1 MNIINEIENQI
12 QNALENLGYQTTK
25 VTVIPSSRR
34 DLGEYQFNDVMKVSK
49 MNNLNPIEL
58 AKKLVVKLKET
69 ALFDDINIAGPG
81 FINFTISKSFKI
93 NYLNRIFKE
102 KNYVTKTNNNKIVID
117 YGGANVAKTLH
128 VGHLRSANI
137 GEALKRLAICLGSSV
152 ISDVHLGDY
161 GLQMGMVLL
170 EIKTRYPDL
179 SCFKENYNGE
189 EITDLSITNEDLI
202 YLYPIASQK
211 AKENED
217 IMNEA
222 RKITYELQ
230 NRNNVYVNLWKKIVS
245 VSVAE
250 IKNIYKKLNVSFDLW
265 NGESDSEKYIPE
277 MLKYLEEKNLII
289 DSEGAKIIDVSQVED
304 KKEMPPLLLL
314 KSNKA
319 VSYETTDLATIW
331 ERMKKYNPDEIWYVV
346 DKRQE
351 LHFEQV
357 FRAARKSNIVNNT
370 TNLEFIGFGTMNGKD
385 GKPFKTRDGGVMSLN
400 ELLELVKVETEKNM
414 IDGITGLEREKAV
427 EKISIGT
434 LKFADLIS
442 NRSTDYIFDPIRFSD
457 ANGKTAPFIMYST
470 VRIKSLLK
478 KAKEQ
483 NIEIK
488 KLTNINDDIENNI
501 ALNIINLQ
509 KVLEKSYKEKSLN
522 EITNYI
528 YELNNSFNLLY
539 STKRILSES
548 DKIKQENWL
557 VLASMISDINEI
569 LFNILAIYIP
579 ERM

>member
-1 MNIINEIENQI
+1 MNLLNEIENRI
-12 QNALENLGYQTTK
+12 KKDLEELGYKTDI
-25 VTVIPSSRR
+25 VTIITSSRKE
-34 DLGEYQFNDVMKVSK
+34 LGEYQFNDIMKVAK
-49 MNNLNPIEL
+49 MNNINPIEL
-58 AKKLVVKLKET
+58 ANKLVEKLKSSN
-69 ALFDDINIAGPG
+69 FFSDINIAGPG
-81 FINFTISKSFKI
+81 FINFTISEKQKLDFLNKI
-93 NYLNRIFKE
+93 FTE
-102 KNYVTKTNNNKIVID
+102 KNYVTKINNNKIVID

-137 GEALKRLAICLGSSV
+137 GEALKRLAVYLGSIV

-170 EIKTRYPDL
+170 EIKTRYPNL

-189 EITDLSITNEDLI
+189 EIDDLPITNEDLI

-217 IMNEA
+217 LMNEA
-222 RKITYELQ
+222 RKITYKLQ
-230 NRNNVYVNLWKKIVS
+230 SGNITYLNLWKKIVS
-245 VSVAE
+245 ISVEE
-250 IKNIYKKLNVSFDLW
+250 IKNIYEKLNVSFDLW

-289 DSEGAKIIDVSQVED
+289 ESEGAKIIDVSTPQD
-304 KKEMPPLLLL
+304 KKEMPPLLLI

-331 ERMKKYNPDEIWYVV
+331 ERAKNFNPDEIWYVV

-357 FRAARKSNIVNNT
+357 FRAAKKSSIVPSS

-400 ELLELVKVETEKNM
+400 DLLELVKIETEKNM
-414 IDGITGLEREKAV
+414 IDGITGEEREKAV

-442 NRSTDYIFDPIRFSD
+442 NRSTDYIFDPIKFSD
-457 ANGKTAPFIMYST
+457 ANGKTAPFVMYST

-478 KAKEQ
+478 KANEQ
-483 NIEIK
+483 DIK
-488 KLTNINDDIENNI
+488 INKLNGISDNIENNI
-501 ALNIINLQ
+501 VLNILNLQ
-509 KVLEKSYKEKSLN
+509 KILEKSYKEKSLN

-557 VLASMISDINEI
+557 VLANMISEINEI
-569 LFNILAIYIP
+569 LFDILAIDIP
-579 ERM
+579 QRM